1 MTSTRPQPPQAH
13 PEPGDAGDG
22 RDESR
27 PPQPG
32 RAPGGREG
40 EGEGDGRGQQQGQQ
54 QGYAH
59 GQDPRRWK
67 ALAVCLVSGF
77 MTLLDVSIINVALPS
92 ISQDLGASG
101 SDLQWVLSGYAL
113 AFGLVLVP
121 AGRLGD
127 AHGRR
132 RVFVAGLATF
142 TLASLACG
150 LAPSPGWLL
159 AFRLLQGVGGGL
171 LQPQVAAFIQSLFAG
186 PERGRAF
193 GLLGTS
199 IGLSTAVGPLLGGTI
214 LSVDPDPSSW
224 RLVFFV
230 NIPIG
235 LAGVVLAMRWLPA
248 SRPADDGGRRPKVD
262 LVGVALLALTLTALL
277 LPLLEQPPAPAWV
290 ALWLASAA
298 LAVAFVRWEQRQGRT
313 GRDAVVDLSLFR
325 ASRYRNGVLVG
336 LVYFTGFTTIFFVL
350 SIYLQDGLGMSPLAA
365 GLTQTPFAVGGA
377 ITPVIAGKAV
387 ERLGRRLVVGG
398 LTAVAVGLLGV
409 LAVVATLSSFLE
421 PWQLGLVLVVPLLV
435 GGAGSGV
442 VISPNTTLT
451 LSVVD
456 PGSSGSASG
465 VLQTSQ
471 RIGSSVGIALV
482 GAVYFGVVAAS
493 GGSTGGGVPGGG
505 GGGAGDASAYGAGLS
520 ASLAVAVVLVLLAL
534 VPAVADLR
542 AERREQRADEGDGAS
557 A

>member
-1 MTSTRPQPPQAH
+1 MTSTPRQSPQAH
-13 PEPGDAGDG
+13 PEPGDGI
-22 RDESR
+22 DESR
-27 PPQPG
+27 TPRP
-32 RAPGGREG
+32 RGGEC
-40 EGEGDGRGQQQGQQ
+40 DGRGREQGD
-54 QGYAH
+54 AS

-171 LQPQVAAFIQSLFAG
+171 LQPQVAAFIQSLFSG

-214 LSVDPDPSSW
+214 LSLDPDPSSW

-235 LAGVVLAMRWLPA
+235 VAGVVLAMRWLPA
-248 SRPADDGGRRPKVD
+248 GRPADDGGRRPQVD
-262 LVGVALLALTLTALL
+262 VVGVALLALTLTALL
-277 LPLLEQPPAPAWV
+277 LPLLEQPSAVAWA
-290 ALWLASAA
+290 ALWVGSAA
-298 LAVAFVRWEQRQGRT
+298 LAVAFVRWERRRGRA
-313 GRDAVVDLSLFR
+313 GRDAVVDLALFR
-325 ASRYRNGVLVG
+325 ESRYRNGVLVG

-350 SIYLQDGLGMSPLAA
+350 SIYLQDGLGMSPLEA

-377 ITPVIAGKAV
+377 ITPVIAGRAV
-387 ERLGRRLVVGG
+387 SRLGRRLVVGG
-398 LTAVAVGLLGV
+398 LAAVAVGLLGV
-409 LAVVATLSSFLE
+409 LAVVATLSGSLE
-421 PWQLGLVLVVPLLV
+421 PWQLGLALVVPLLV

-456 PGSSGSASG
+456 PKSSGSASG

-493 GGSTGGGVPGGG
+493 GGGGG
-505 GGGAGDASAYGAGLS
+505 GGDAQDYGRALS
-520 ASLAVAVVLVLLAL
+520 ASLLVAVALVLLAL

-542 AERREQRADEGDGAS
+542 AERREQRADGGDDGGERGDDSADAGRAS
-557 A
+557 RTSERS